1 LERHSHRKRI
11 RCTNQQIHAVPCL
24 IAQKR
29 PGADFHER
37 QRLDMSSEPEGA
49 LPPERALRKVLAKLK
64 HYLKDFEVDVASLL
78 WKGIGNITIR
88 NVCLRPEAFV
98 EAASLGLTIKSGS
111 IGLIDIEAPWSLLME
126 RQVRVKVNGVSLSL
140 ETRSWDDSMAADLVP
155 PDSAKSELLEADFV
169 DRRQKLLTSEEERAR
184 MLSLLITALFS
195 KVDLTITNVEV
206 HLADAASKVACSG
219 AGAGASCSKFLLKLN
234 RMHLV
239 AEDGSHQGISRQLS
253 VQGLCI
259 SYAEEGAPGVDLLHT
274 GAVATMH
281 MRPAAAQPPMRP
293 AAALAG
299 SPRADESRD
308 PLAAAAALLAVTI
321 GVNDTRVTLSVA
333 ALRAVLDASSHLAL
347 VHTRRHALLQITTTQ
362 ITTQMRHAPLTSAE
376 SSATSAGSM
385 PEIEASSLAVS
396 RPFRVPYFGH
406 AKEWWRYVCGCTLAQ
421 VLVSFFLFPPLF
433 F

>member
-1 LERHSHRKRI
+1 
-11 RCTNQQIHAVPCL
+11 
-24 IAQKR
+24 
-29 PGADFHER
+29 
-37 QRLDMSSEPEGA
+37 MSSEPEGA

-111 IGLIDIEAPWSLLME
+111 IDLIDIEAPWSLLKE

-195 KVDLTITNVEV
+195 KVDLTITNVEM

-219 AGAGASCSKFLLKLN
+219 AGAGASCSTFLLKLN

-253 VQGLCI
+253 VQGLSI
-259 SYAEEGAPGVDLLHT
+259 SYAEAGAPSVDLLHT

-281 MRPAAAQPPMRP
+281 MRPAAAQPP

-333 ALRAVLDASSHLAL
+333 ALRGVLDASSHLAL

-406 AKEWWRYVCGCTLAQ
+406 AKEWWRYVCGYTLAQ

>member
-1 LERHSHRKRI
+1 
-11 RCTNQQIHAVPCL
+11 
-24 IAQKR
+24 
-29 PGADFHER
+29 
-37 QRLDMSSEPEGA
+37 MSSEPEGA

-78 WKGIGNITIR
+78 WNGIGNITIR

-98 EAASLGLTIKSGS
+98 EAASLGLSIKSGS
-111 IGLIDIEAPWSLLME
+111 IELIDIEAPWSLLKE

-140 ETRSWDDSMAADLVP
+140 ATRSWDESMAADLVP
-155 PDSAKSELLEADFV
+155 PDSSKSEQLEADFV

-184 MLSLLITALFS
+184 ILSLLITALFS

-206 HLADAASKVACSG
+206 HLDDAASKVACSG
-219 AGAGASCSKFLLKLN
+219 AGAGASCSTFLVKLN

-259 SYAEEGAPGVDLLHT
+259 SYAEAGAPSVELLHT

-281 MRPAAAQPPMRP
+281 MRPAAAQPP

-299 SPRADESRD
+299 SSRADESRD

-321 GVNDTRVTLSVA
+321 GVNDTRVTLSIA
-333 ALRAVLDASSHLAL
+333 ALRGVLDACSHLAL
-347 VHTRRHALLQITTTQ
+347 VHTRRHALLQIATQ

-421 VLVSFFLFPPLF
+421 VLVSFFLFLPFFFNFCREPFRVHTSTCAPLASTPRSY
-433 F
+433 